1 MAVGV
6 SPEIIERFIIGT
18 EDLAAKA
25 AALSAQA
32 KELRAATPPL
42 RENAEKIHR
51 DALVLFR
58 ELEHLLIET
67 QTNGY

>member
-6 SPEIIERFIIGT
+6 SPEIIERFVSGT

-42 RENAEKIHR
+42 REKAEKIHR